1 MAVEPLAGVED
12 LGNALQRPDLPR
24 EVALLAVRRASGAIR
39 AFCGW
44 HVSQETVTAQVQ
56 PVLTGYLRTLW
67 LPTLWLQSITSIT
80 ENGVVLDPSVYAWR
94 RSGKIVRASGYYWS
108 TYADGVVVSYV
119 HGYPEGDARLEG
131 VRDVCLSAASRLVG
145 NPLRH
150 SSETTGS
157 EAWVAGV
164 AQADATLTDGER
176 EQLGPYA
183 LERL

>member
-1 MAVEPLAGVED
+1 MAPEPLAGVED
-12 LGNALQRPDLPR
+12 LGNTLQRPDLPR
-24 EVALLAVRRASGAIR
+24 EVALLAVRRASGAVR
-39 AFCGW
+39 AHCGW

-56 PVLTGYLRTLW
+56 PVLLGWLRTLW
-67 LPTLWLQSITSIT
+67 LPTLWLQDVLSVT
-80 ENGVVLDPSVYAWR
+80 EDGVVLDPSRYAWR
-94 RSGKIVRASGYYWS
+94 RSGKIVRPSGYYWS
-108 TYADGVVVSYV
+108 TLTDGVVVSYV

-131 VRDVCLSAASRLVG
+131 VRDVVLSAAARLVG

-150 SSETTGS
+150 SSETTGN

-176 EQLGPYA
+176 EQLGPYT